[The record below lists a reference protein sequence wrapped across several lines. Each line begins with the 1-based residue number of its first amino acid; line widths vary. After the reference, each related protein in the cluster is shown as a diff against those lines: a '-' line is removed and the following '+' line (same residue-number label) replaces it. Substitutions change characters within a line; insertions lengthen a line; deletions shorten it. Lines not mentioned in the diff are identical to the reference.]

1 MIYYTPDISEIK
13 EGFRYEYQVH
23 NKGVIK
29 FFGSDE
35 ETLYECDE
43 WRRGEIM
50 PDFFYNVMR
59 EKPSLEWFENLI
71 VEGRIRTSKEFY
83 NHLN

>member
-1 MIYYTPDISEIK
+1 MNYYTPDVSEIK

-35 ETLYECDE
+35 ETPYECDE
-43 WRRGEIM
+43 WRQSEVLPERMLHMSMKNHDI
-50 PDFFYNVMR
+50 
-59 EKPSLEWFENLI
+59 EWFKKMI
-71 VEGRIRTSKEFY
+71 AEGRIRTSKEFY